1 MHKLKEIIALQDELS
16 FLVIAD
22 KIIDVDDLIE
32 TVNKNVNDLQAK
44 QQLSAFYVLNK
55 DYAEALQL
63 LVEIM
68 EMDKNYNDAYPRV
81 AMLKIFNILGQ
92 EHQLV
97 TQFRASLR
105 RYTH

>member
-1 MHKLKEIIALQDELS
+1 M
-16 FLVIAD
+16 VIAD
-22 KIIDVDDLIE
+22 RIVEALIE
-32 TVNKNVNDLQAK
+32 TVNKNTNDLQVK

-55 DYAEALQL
+55 EYDAALQL
-63 LVEIM
+63 LVDIM
-68 EMDKNYNDAYPRV
+68 KIEKNYNEAYPRV

-92 EHQLV
+92 GHELV